1 MELNLYFS
9 GLVLSVCAIHLATVA
24 GQSLQELAHML
35 GFEQKKL
42 QAQSPARDDWY
53 VFFHCADLLGQDW
66 RDYSAV
72 ARKPQ
77 QATLRPEKTRIEQ
90 RPARLQARM

>member
-1 MELNLYFS
+1 MEMNLYFS

-24 GQSLQELAHML
+24 GQSLQELTQML

-42 QAQSPARDDWY
+42 HAQSPARDDWY

-66 RDYSAV
+66 RDHSAG

-77 QATLRPEKTRIEQ
+77 QATSRPEKTRLEK
-90 RPARLQARM
+90 RAARLQARM